1 MKFSVGWWI
10 RRYRGMTTRLGAL
23 QGIVLGI
30 AGIGIVTT
38 FGFVGLR
45 FAKADAAS
53 QVYQSRL
60 RELSGEYETLRTQYN
75 SAVRQTAVT
84 ELVVKDRAV
93 TVHVRTIEG
102 QSETIETACDAD
114 KEIYVDFALVD
125 GRLWIRRV
133 FDSDTAPSMA
143 TVINPKLT
151 DVDWEAE
158 GALVGQAVYRK
169 LGEGRWVVRAGGDG
183 ALGLARVEDDE
194 VVSLSAPPE
203 VRSYDEVQSAVDEE
217 IEKVGWRDVFAAVV
231 GG

>member
-1 MKFSVGWWI
+1 
-10 RRYRGMTTRLGAL
+10 MTTKLGAV
-23 QGIVLGI
+23 QGIVVGL
-30 AGIGIVTT
+30 AGIGGVVLI
-38 FGFVGLR
+38 GAVGLR

-53 QVYQSRL
+53 QVYQDRL

-84 ELVVKDRAV
+84 ELVVKDRSV

-102 QSETIETACDAD
+102 ESEAIETACNAD

-133 FDSDTAPSMA
+133 FDSDTPPSKA
-143 TVINPKLT
+143 TVINPKLA
-151 DVDWEAE
+151 DVDWESE
-158 GALVGQAVYRK
+158 GALVGQAVYRM

-203 VRSYDEVQSAVDEE
+203 VRSFDEVQSVVDDE
-217 IEKVGWRDVFAAVV
+217 IGKVGWRDVFAAVV